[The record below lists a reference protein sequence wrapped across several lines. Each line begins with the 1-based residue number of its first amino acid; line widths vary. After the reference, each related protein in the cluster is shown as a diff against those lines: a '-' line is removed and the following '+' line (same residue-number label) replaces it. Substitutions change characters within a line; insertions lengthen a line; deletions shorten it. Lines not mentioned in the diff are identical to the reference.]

1 MMSQLETR
9 AAILKRWNTMSTRIL
24 AGLIVGLAAGAMFA
38 SQPNAILDRVL
49 TVTTPI
55 GQLWLDALTMTVVPL
70 VFSLLVTGVGSATS
84 SAAAGGVATR
94 AMVWFV
100 ILLVGACLISAAL
113 TTLLLAWAPIPV
125 GGAGLRGP
133 STGAPVIAE
142 SGTWLAGLIPA
153 NPIKAAAEMSMAP
166 LVVFALFFGFA
177 ASRIDAKLRDLLISF
192 LEAVVATMLVIVQ
205 WVLLVG
211 PLGVMALGFGVGAKL
226 GLGAA
231 GTLLQY
237 VLVVVAACLAIVVAA
252 YGLVAVIGRISP
264 LAFGKAALPV
274 QVVALGTQS
283 SLACLPAMIRAARAL
298 RTTPGTSDVVL
309 PLAVSIFRASSAAAN
324 VAVAVYLAH
333 LHGVSVSPS
342 TLGVGALVAAAVSL
356 AAVGLPA
363 QVSFFATIGPV
374 CLAMGVPLHVLPILL
389 AVEAIP
395 DRFRALGGVTVDLAV
410 TRIVGR
416 SGRAGTDSRRQG
428 RHARQPGSR
437 RVTLAEFLRRR
448 PTADVR
454 RLYNLPDQTQSLC
467 FLGLEIPVVGR
478 PAQHLVHGHG
488 RSAHQV
494 FKTFVLN
501 GDRVLDLVEE
511 RLDRGNAGGQRP
523 VDLKGLVEL
532 ALMDHQPRAAR
543 EIAVG
548 NGEEAHEGR
557 AGRIDRRLAEESQPA
572 LRRDLALEADIL
584 AHHPRDFRVT
594 AQGR

>member
-389 AVEAIP
+389 AVETIP
-395 DRFRALGGVTVDLAV
+395 DIFRTLGNVTMDLAV

-416 SGRAGTDSRRQG
+416 SGRAEDRFPPEG
-428 RHARQPGSR
+428 A
-437 RVTLAEFLRRR
+437 
-448 PTADVR
+448 
-454 RLYNLPDQTQSLC
+454 
-467 FLGLEIPVVGR
+467 VVLSNQE
-478 PAQHLVHGHG
+478 P
-488 RSAHQV
+488 
-494 FKTFVLN
+494 
-501 GDRVLDLVEE
+501 
-511 RLDRGNAGGQRP
+511 
-523 VDLKGLVEL
+523 
-532 ALMDHQPRAAR
+532 AAR
-543 EIAVG
+543 
-548 NGEEAHEGR
+548 R
-557 AGRIDRRLAEESQPA
+557 
-572 LRRDLALEADIL
+572 
-584 AHHPRDFRVT
+584 
-594 AQGR
+594 